1 MPYSTKTLLQVNW
14 KKRKTSYPLIS
25 ANAEMSWNVIGCIL
39 SVAIPYHCY
48 RIWKN
53 SDLTAKAGGKM
64 FGEICCTTES
74 YTESNI

>member
-1 MPYSTKTLLQVNW
+1 MSN
-14 KKRKTSYPLIS
+14 PLIS

-53 SDLTAKAGGKM
+53 SDLTAKAGGKI